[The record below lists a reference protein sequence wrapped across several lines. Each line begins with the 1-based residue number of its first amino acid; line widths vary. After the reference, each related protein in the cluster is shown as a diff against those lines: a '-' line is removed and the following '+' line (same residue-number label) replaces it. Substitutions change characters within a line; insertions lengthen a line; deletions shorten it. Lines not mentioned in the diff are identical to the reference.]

1 MSSVQ
6 PRRRGVV
13 YNHGVR
19 AGTLMEF
26 ADGSFEFAYDEA
38 YLASPGRSA
47 ISLTLPCRREPYRSK
62 HLFPFFYGL
71 LAEGGTRALQ
81 SRLLRIDEED
91 HFGLLLATATDTIG
105 SVSVVPEDGP

>member
-1 MSSVQ
+1 M
-6 PRRRGVV
+6 

-19 AGTLMEF
+19 AGTLVEF
-26 ADGSFEFAYDEA
+26 TDASFQFTYDKA
-38 YLASPGRSA
+38 YLASPGASA
-47 ISLTLPCRREPYRSK
+47 ISLTLPCRREPYRSD

-91 HFGLLLATATDTIG
+91 HFGLLLATATDAIG
-105 SVSVVPEDGP
+105 SVTVAPEEAP